1 MPKFPVF
8 HESLGHEGLRKLFH
22 LPSSL
27 KLIDLLIRRGRFLVK
42 ISTRCY
48 NCFSGSCSC
57 SCSRIN
63 CIWRRE
69 GERELLLVGREGLV
83 SFLADLQPGGQG
95 RRLVCSSHT
104 TSRESINLSIYD
116 WWYEAFFQ
124 SPKAERSPS
133 ASGEYYLITFDCI
146 V

>member
-1 MPKFPVF
+1 MIVDRI
-8 HESLGHEGLRKLFH
+8 LIIIR
-22 LPSSL
+22 L
-27 KLIDLLIRRGRFLVK
+27 KYQLLRRG
-42 ISTRCY
+42 S
-48 NCFSGSCSC
+48 
-57 SCSRIN
+57 
-63 CIWRRE
+63 E
-69 GERELLLVGREGLV
+69 GQV

-95 RRLVCSSHT
+95 RRLVCLSHT

-124 SPKAERSPS
+124 SPKADKERSPF